1 MIARIDK
8 DTCNGC
14 GLCVEICIM
23 DVLRMNTSIDKAYIA
38 YPEDCQLCYQCELEC
53 PTEAIEVDFTPVKRP
68 LVIEYSAGQK
78 ND

>member
-23 DVLRMNTSIDKAYIA
+23 DVLRMNISNNKAYIA
-38 YPEDCQLCYQCELEC
+38 YPDDCQLCYQCEIEC
-53 PTEAIEVDFTPVKRP
+53 PAKAIEVNFIPVKRP
-68 LVIEYSAGQK
+68 SVIEYARG
-78 ND
+78 